1 MGESYAAQFAAQKVR
16 CTALHL
22 DTVSLELTELDTLDQ
37 LTNTVK
43 LLFLVSY

>member
-1 MGESYAAQFAAQKVR
+1 MGESYAAQFAAQKVQ

-22 DTVSLELTELDTLDQ
+22 GTVTLELTELDTLEQ

-43 LLFLVSY
+43 LLFLASY